1 MWLDDKIL
9 NIRTINLYK
18 EMMYDG
24 LKESFPGL
32 NRDELNDAIDY
43 SISQRLYNGPAYINN
58 NYTKNRIN
66 GTVLDILNYIQSLEP
81 IMTSSGVL
89 FKKHKEMDNP
99 LSKMIMGFISKRKDY
114 KKIMFKFPKGT
125 SEFEKYN
132 LLQSLDKIDANG
144 IG

>member
-66 GTVLDILNYIQSLEP
+66 GIYLT
-81 IMTSSGVL
+81 
-89 FKKHKEMDNP
+89 F
-99 LSKMIMGFISKRKDY
+99 
-114 KKIMFKFPKGT
+114 
-125 SEFEKYN
+125 
-132 LLQSLDKIDANG
+132 
-144 IG
+144 